1 MDATVQAV
9 GVHIVADTPKAVS
22 PLDGIIDAVAAAV
35 IARLDLASLVKVQLF
50 EISRNLESAMR
61 DIAAEIVDQKIS
73 EAVGDGGFDD
83 SSAMGETMRKIAE
96 NIYEMRIGFLLEDC
110 SKTMRQSATEIF
122 DEQVGEAVGNDTSAM
137 GEAMRRIAD
146 DIFEEKIDGALE
158 NYDCSEAVTKAFD
171 EQDFESDMDTKIEK
185 AFEEVDWAEEL
196 RHLRFRVV

>member
-1 MDATVQAV
+1 MDATVQAI
-9 GVHIVADTPKAVS
+9 GVQAVAETPKAVS

-73 EAVGDGGFDD
+73 EAVGDD
-83 SSAMGETMRKIAE
+83 
-96 NIYEMRIGFLLEDC
+96 N
-110 SKTMRQSATEIF
+110 
-122 DEQVGEAVGNDTSAM
+122 SAM
-137 GEAMRRIAD
+137 GEAMRKIAE
-146 DIFEEKIDGALE
+146 DIFDEKIDGALE
-158 NYDCSEAVTKAFD
+158 GFDCSEQIDKAFD
-171 EQDFESDMDTKIEK
+171 DKDFESDMDSKIEK